1 MEQKKGSDVSRRN
14 FIKGTALA
22 SAGFTIVPNFT
33 VSGLGYTA
41 PSDMVNLAT
50 VGIGGVGRTKTR
62 RMVEGGNARVVAIA
76 DVDWKYAA
84 NAFGDHPDAKKYW
97 DWRKMFDEMGN
108 DIDAVVVAT
117 PDHSHAIVAATAM
130 TMGKHVYVEKPLTHS
145 VSESRLLTQLAEKY
159 GVATQMGNQ
168 GSSSE
173 DIRKVCEWVWNGE
186 IGEVREVHT
195 WTNRPIWPQGL
206 QQPAVG
212 MWPPDTLNWDL
223 FIGPAPMRPYHS
235 IYTPWNW
242 RGWWDY
248 GTGAL
253 GDMACHIMDPV
264 FKALKLKYP
273 SKVQG
278 SSTMMNTVSPPQ
290 AETVHFVF
298 PERPRERGIKVKF
311 PEVKISWYDGG
322 LLPARPDGMPDDFAM
337 GDWNGGTM
345 FIGTKDI
352 LITDC
357 YSERPRLVSGRVPN
371 VPKTLPRV
379 AEGLNHESDFVRA
392 CTESKNNRKETSS
405 NFAYAGPFNETV
417 VMGVLAVRLQD
428 LKRELLW
435 DGDNMK
441 FTNIGSNDEI
451 RVVTSDKFEVIDGHP
466 HFDTQYATMNAMEAA
481 NEYISR
487 TYRDGWSLPKL

>member
-1 MEQKKGSDVSRRN
+1 MKEKQGKDLGRRN
-14 FIKGTALA
+14 FLKGAAMA
-22 SAGFTIVPNFT
+22 SAGFTILPSYV
-33 VSGLGYTA
+33 VSGLGHTA
-41 PSDMVNLAT
+41 PSDLLNVAC
-50 VGIGGVGRTKTR
+50 VGVGGVGRRKLR
-62 RMVEGGNARVVAIA
+62 NMGPEMQVVALA
-76 DVDWKYAA
+76 DVDWRYSKD
-84 NAFGDHPDAKKYW
+84 AFNDYPNAKKFW
-97 DWRKMFDEMGN
+97 DWRKMYDEMHK

-117 PDHSHAIVAATAM
+117 PDHTHAIVAAHAM
-130 TMGKHVYVEKPLTHS
+130 VLGKHVYVEKPLTHS
-145 VSESRLLTQLAEKY
+145 VAESRLLTQLAAKY

-168 GSSSE
+168 GNSSD

-206 QQPAVG
+206 ERPKQG
-212 MWPPDTLNWDL
+212 MWLPDHLNWDL
-223 FIGPAPMRPYHS
+223 FIGPAPMRPYHE

-273 SKVQG
+273 TKVQG
-278 SSTMMNTVSPPQ
+278 SSTLMNTESPPQ

-298 PERPRERGIKVKF
+298 PERPRDRSIKIRL

-322 LLPARPDGMPDDFAM
+322 LLPARPAGMPDDFAM
-337 GDWNGGTM
+337 GDWSGGTM
-345 FIGTKDI
+345 FVGTKDI
-352 LITDC
+352 LVTGC
-357 YSERPRLVSGRVPN
+357 YSEKPRLVSGRVPN
-371 VPKTLPRV
+371 VPKTLPRI
-379 AEGLNHESDFVRA
+379 AEGLNHESDWVRA
-392 CTESKNNRKETSS
+392 CKEPKGSRVEASS
-405 NFAYAGPFNETV
+405 NFSYSGPFNETV

-441 FTNIGSNDEI
+441 FTNIGPNDEI

-466 HFDTQYATMNAMEAA
+466 HFDTQYATMNALEAA
-481 NEYISR
+481 NEYINR
-487 TYRDGWSLPKL
+487 TYREGWSLPKL